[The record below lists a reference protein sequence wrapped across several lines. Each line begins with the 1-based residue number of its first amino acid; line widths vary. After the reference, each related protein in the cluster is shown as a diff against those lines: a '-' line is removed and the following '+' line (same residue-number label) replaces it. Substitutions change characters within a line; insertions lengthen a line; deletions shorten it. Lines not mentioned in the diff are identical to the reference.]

1 MNRKHREARR
11 HGGTK
16 ARREIGHGR
25 LCAAVVLSLLGVT
38 GGLPASAAGG
48 SAKPGAPVGLAFRVA
63 KVVALDDADTVINN
77 AIVLVKGNEI
87 EAVGPA
93 DAVEIPE
100 GYLVRDFSEHWLVPG
115 LVSAHNHSTAAGWGD
130 LNDMVY
136 QTNPGLNSRVIPQA
150 DNDWVKTA
158 RTGGVT
164 SAMLIPGSGTN
175 LSGFGTV
182 VSTAGQSPDELIMR
196 SPGSLKIAQA
206 GNPEWYFGGNGRRF
220 MNWNLRQTMEKAQAY
235 HLKWEAYERGEASER
250 PEFDPIWHDFRG
262 LFQREYPVT
271 LHTQGYQLMMTSLDM
286 WGAKFGLWM
295 VLDHCTFDGW
305 KTGPLVRET
314 DAWAISGPRQF
325 QFDRTARRIIGNASG
340 WWKNG
345 VRRLGVNTDA
355 PVVPQKELTYQ
366 ATMACWYGWL
376 PYPALRGIT
385 NITAK
390 SIGIYN
396 QVGSVEAGKQADL
409 SIWTGDPLDPRSA
422 CLLTLIN
429 GKVVYDGT
437 KGLRRF

>member
-1 MNRKHREARR
+1 MSY
-11 HGGTK
+11 
-16 ARREIGHGR
+16 GR
-25 LCAAVVLSLLGVT
+25 LCVPCVLSLLGAT

-48 SAKPGAPVGLAFRVA
+48 SARPGAPVGLAFRVA

-77 AIVLVKGNEI
+77 AVVLVKGNEI

-93 DAVEIPE
+93 DAVDIPD
-100 GYLVRDFSEHWLVPG
+100 GYLVRDFREHWLLPG
-115 LVSAHNHSTAAGWGD
+115 LVSAHNHSAAGGWGD

-136 QTNPGLNSRVIPQA
+136 QTNPGLDSRAIPQA
-150 DNDWVKTA
+150 DNDRVKAA

-164 SAMLIPGSGTN
+164 SVMLIPGSGTN
-175 LSGFGTV
+175 LAGFGTV
-182 VSTAGQSPDELIMR
+182 VSTAGNSPDEIIMR
-196 SPGSLKIAQA
+196 SPGSLKISQA

-220 MNWNLRQTMEKAQAY
+220 MNWNLRQTMEKAHAY
-235 HLKWEAYERGEASER
+235 HLKWEAYERRALSASEGADATASQR
-250 PEFDPIWHDFRG
+250 PEFDPIWDDIRGVFR
-262 LFQREYPVT
+262 REYPVT
-271 LHTQGYQLMMTSLDM
+271 LHTQGYQLMMTSLEM

-305 KTGPLVRET
+305 KTGPLVRDT
-314 DAWAISGPRQF
+314 DAWAINGPRQF

-355 PVVPQKELTYQ
+355 PVIPQKELTYQ
-366 ATMACWYGWL
+366 AAMACWYGWL

-390 SIGIYN
+390 SIGVYD
-396 QVGSVEAGKQADL
+396 QVGSVEVGKQADL

-422 CLLTLIN
+422 CLLTLVN
-429 GKVVYDGT
+429 GKIVYDGT